1 MLTRG
6 SQAACIAKRLRDLF
20 MRDMPKIAR
29 SFAALPA
36 NPYPARIRLTA
47 GTFALISVSYFH
59 MWLSQIVG

>member
-1 MLTRG
+1 M
-6 SQAACIAKRLRDLF
+6 F

-36 NPYPARIRLTA
+36 NPYPARIRSTA
-47 GTFALISVSYFH
+47 GTFALIPVSYFH